1 MMEMGS
7 RALGRWKLRW
17 ACLGGRRGK
26 EDARVIMGQTDQI
39 DPRQVMQVDRRVGTT
54 GARDPGPEMDVIAR
68 VEEIL
73 YVCSE
78 FVCLSLSPV

>member
-1 MMEMGS
+1 M
-7 RALGRWKLRW
+7 
-17 ACLGGRRGK
+17 
-26 EDARVIMGQTDQI
+26 IMGQTDQI

-54 GARDPGPEMDVIAR
+54 GARDPGPKMDVIAC

-78 FVCLSLSPV
+78 VVSLSPV